1 MYHLKEKKNFLK
13 FLVQPEGVFDRD
25 NFFPSVFYEKLPEQY
40 ISIAILIKN
49 PLKWFFKS
57 FFIQFLA

>member
-40 ISIAILIKN
+40 ISIAHFNQKPSQMI
-49 PLKWFFKS
+49 F
-57 FFIQFLA
+57 